1 MAKLVKSIYTGS
13 DVTSLGE
20 LTSSDTVE
28 DALIFADNVALK
40 FGTNSDSVIQYD
52 ETTDDR
58 LEITGAAVHF
68 APNVTIGTT
77 ARGTVTADN
86 DGSFDLNASNLF
98 TCTPTGAIDLTFT
111 NETAGQTGIILL
123 VNTTPQVVTVDAD
136 VFLSSADLTTINVAG
151 TYLLGY
157 YCPDGT
163 NVYMSATPALTE
175 GS

>member
-13 DVTSLGE
+13 DVTALGE
-20 LTSSDTVE
+20 ITSSDTIS
-28 DALIFADNVALK
+28 DTLTMADNTK
-40 FGTNSDSVIQYD
+40 IEFGTDADAHIMYD

-58 LEITGAAVHF
+58 LEIGGASVFVEKNAH
-68 APNVTIGTT
+68 
-77 ARGTVTADN
+77 GTVTADN
-86 DGSFDLNASNLF
+86 DGSFDMAVSNLF